1 MFNIYFV
8 HVSNSQM
15 NHKKFCTF
23 KKSIVI
29 YSLQLDLEIHSKSSN
44 LEDLNC
50 TLDIIVSYIIYI

>member
-1 MFNIYFV
+1 
-8 HVSNSQM
+8 M